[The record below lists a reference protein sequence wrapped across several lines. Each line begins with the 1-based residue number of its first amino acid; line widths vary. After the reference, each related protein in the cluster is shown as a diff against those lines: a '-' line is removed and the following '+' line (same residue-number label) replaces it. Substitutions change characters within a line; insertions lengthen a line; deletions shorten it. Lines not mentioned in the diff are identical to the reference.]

1 MVARDGVGAE
11 RARPLAGRRR
21 RVDPALVEEAAA
33 DAGQL
38 GRERVVGVE
47 HQLRGVGPAERA
59 VLGGHR
65 AAPVVV
71 GQAVEAEQAGLDP
84 VPALGQ
90 VVAALHGVDQRGDRG
105 VAGLVDQVPR
115 GQPVVVVAQAV
126 VGGLLEEDGV
136 QDEGPG
142 AQAGRQPFG
151 DRLGRGLAD
160 RAVRVGEERE
170 AVLEARRSPSSVTS
184 MAASC
189 SSNSRCHAA
198 IAGQVLLGRDP
209 LLGLGQEVGP
219 AEAGDAQ
226 VVADGIEA
234 RVGQERLGPLVV
246 EGGPLELEEQ
256 QLGADRGGPL
266 LDLGD
271 QRAAATGRRCR
282 WRSAGRRSC
291 RPGSGPPRGAAR
303 PSMNAASPAASS
315 SATWPLVSASAAA
328 LASAWS
334 SRRSTPATPSPP
346 TSGSRSQWT

>member
-1 MVARDGVGAE
+1 MASDQ
-11 RARPLAGRRR
+11 P
-21 RVDPALVEEAAA
+21 
-33 DAGQL
+33 
-38 GRERVVGVE
+38 
-47 HQLRGVGPAERA
+47 ERA

-90 VVAALHGVDQRGDRG
+90 VVAALHGVDQRGDGG

-170 AVLEARRSPSSVTS
+170 AVLEAPTLAVERHLDGRVLLLEQPLPG
-184 MAASC
+184 
-189 SSNSRCHAA
+189 RDR
-198 IAGQVLLGRDP
+198 GQVLLGRDP

-226 VVADGIEA
+226 EVADGIEA

-271 QRAAATGRRCR
+271 QRAARLVAGVGGEAQAGVAVGPGQVLLERGEAVHERGQPGGVQLGHVAPASRPARRP
-282 WRSAGRRSC
+282 WR
-291 RPGSGPPRGAAR
+291 RPGRAGAPPRPR
-303 PSMNAASPAASS
+303 RRRRPAAPGPSGRDP
-315 SATWPLVSASAAA
+315 A
-328 LASAWS
+328 
-334 SRRSTPATPSPP
+334 RR
-346 TSGSRSQWT
+346 GRC